1 MLCSYFI
8 LASSDLARSLI
19 LLHEIWFYTCS
30 TNHGNLEQHY
40 IHSYQCICISVYI
53 HTYICVF
60 ICIYIVIFSSQI
72 IFVLKQS
79 VHTKL
84 HFVLIVYQ
92 RSVDI
97 ILAHIRNINILP
109 NWVCFLFVI
118 CPKIEIAR
126 SK

>member
-1 MLCSYFI
+1 MFLY
-8 LASSDLARSLI
+8 
-19 LLHEIWFYTCS
+19 
-30 TNHGNLEQHY
+30 
-40 IHSYQCICISVYI
+40 VY
-53 HTYICVF
+53 
-60 ICIYIVIFSSQI
+60 IYIVIFSFQI

-109 NWVCFLFVI
+109 N
-118 CPKIEIAR
+118 
-126 SK
+126 